1 MLCRMRWFLGVAV
14 LAYGNSL
21 FSAPA
26 TAQSAPATAQSAP
39 ATAQAAP
46 ATAQAAPATAQEV
59 PGTAEVQKNMLNLV
73 NAFNSEKVD
82 DLAAM
87 FLPEGE
93 LIDEQGTVYKGQEAI
108 KDLLKN
114 FFAKFPGT
122 QMEVLVD
129 SVRLVG
135 PVAIQE
141 GTRLTSSKDGSNASV
156 RFVSVMLKSDKGW
169 RIASIHDFADETAP
183 EVSPGEFLN
192 PLDWLIGDWI
202 NEGTD
207 ARVKISY
214 KRSEDNNFILGDISV
229 NRNDQSVM
237 KSTQRIGW
245 DPRLGKP
252 RSWTFDS
259 DGGFAEATWTDTEAG
274 WVVQSTAVTPDGLT
288 GSANVTI
295 TIGENGRYVMSGKNR
310 LVGNSQEPDYEI
322 TVVKKPPAV
331 GK

>member
-14 LAYGNSL
+14 LAYCNTM
-21 FSAPA
+21 FSASVS
-26 TAQSAPATAQSAP
+26 AQSAPASAQSAP
-39 ATAQAAP
+39 ASAQAAP
-46 ATAQAAPATAQEV
+46 ASAQAAQEA
-59 PGTAEVQKNMLNLV
+59 PGTAEVQKNLLNLV
-73 NAFNSEKVD
+73 SAFNSEKVD
-82 DLAAM
+82 DCAAM

-93 LIDEQGTVYKGQEAI
+93 LIDEQGTVYKGQDAI
-108 KDLLKN
+108 KDLFKN

-129 SVRLVG
+129 SIRLVG

-141 GTRLTSSKDGSNASV
+141 GTRFTSSKDGSNASV
-156 RFVSVMLKSDKGW
+156 RFVTVLSKTDKGW
-169 RIASIHDFADETAP
+169 KIASIRDFADGSASA
-183 EVSPGEFLN
+183 VSPGELLK

-214 KRSEDNNFILGDISV
+214 KWSEDNNFIAGDIV
-229 NRNDQSVM
+229 VHKNDQSVM
-237 KSTQRIGW
+237 KSSQRIGW

-295 TIGENGRYVMSGKNR
+295 TIGQNGRYVMSGKNR
-310 LVGNSQEPDYEI
+310 LIGNSQEPDYEI
-322 TVVKKPPAV
+322 TVVKKPPTV

>member
-14 LAYGNSL
+14 LTHCSAM
-21 FSAPA
+21 FSASVS
-26 TAQSAPATAQSAP
+26 AQSAPATAQPVP
-39 ATAQAAP
+39 ANAQAAS
-46 ATAQAAPATAQEV
+46 AQGV
-59 PGTAEVQKNMLNLV
+59 PGTVEIQKITLDLT
-73 NAFNSEKVD
+73 NAFNSAKVD

-87 FLPEGE
+87 FLADGE
-93 LIDEQGTVYKGQEAI
+93 LIDEGGTVYKGQEAI
-108 KDLLKN
+108 KDLLKK

-122 QMEVLVD
+122 QMEIVVD
-129 SVRLVG
+129 SIRLVG

-141 GTRLTSSKDGSNASV
+141 GTRFTSSKDGSNASV
-156 RFVSVMLKSDKGW
+156 RFVSVLSKTDKGW
-169 RIASIHDFADETAP
+169 KIASLSDFADESAADTN
-183 EVSPGEFLN
+183 PGEFLQ
-192 PLDWLIGDWI
+192 PLNWLIGDWI

-214 KRSEDNNFILGDISV
+214 QWSEDNNFIVGDIIV
-229 NRNDQSVM
+229 NKNDQSVM
-237 KSTQRIGW
+237 KSSQRIGW
-245 DPRLGKP
+245 DPRLNKP

-259 DGGFAEATWTDTEAG
+259 DGGFAESTWTETEEG
-274 WVVQSTAVTPDGLT
+274 WVVQSTAVMPDGLT

-295 TIGENGRYVMSGKNR
+295 TLGENGRYVMSGRNR

>member
-1 MLCRMRWFLGVAV
+1 MLSRMRWFLGVAV
-14 LAYGNSL
+14 LAYCNAM
-21 FSAPA
+21 FSAPVS
-26 TAQSAPATAQSAP
+26 AQSAPATAQA
-39 ATAQAAP
+39 ARAAAQAAP

-59 PGTAEVQKNMLNLV
+59 PGTAEIQKITLNLT
-73 NAFNSEKVD
+73 NAFNGAKVD

-87 FLPEGE
+87 FLADGE
-93 LIDEQGTVYKGQEAI
+93 LVDEQGTVHKGQDAI
-108 KDLLKN
+108 RDLLKK

-122 QMEVLVD
+122 QMEIVVA
-129 SVRLVG
+129 SIRLAG

-141 GTRLTSSKDGSNASV
+141 GTRFTSSKDGSNASV
-156 RFVSVMLKSDKGW
+156 RFVSVLSKTDKGW
-169 RIASIHDFADETAP
+169 RIASLSDFADESAP
-183 EVSPGEFLN
+183 DANPGEFLQ

-202 NEGTD
+202 NEGAD

-214 KRSEDNNFILGDISV
+214 KWSEDNNFIVGDIVV
-229 NRNDQSVM
+229 NKNDQSVM
-237 KSTQRIGW
+237 KSSQRIGW

-274 WVVQSTAVTPDGLT
+274 WVVQSTAVMPDGLT

-295 TIGENGRYVMSGKNR
+295 TIGENGRYVMSGTNR

>member
-1 MLCRMRWFLGVAV
+1 MICRMRWFLGVAV
-14 LAYGNSL
+14 LACCNAM
-21 FSAPA
+21 FSA
-26 TAQSAPATAQSAP
+26 SVS
-39 ATAQAAP
+39 
-46 ATAQAAPATAQEV
+46 AQEE
-59 PGTAEVQKNMLNLV
+59 PGTAEIQKNMVILA

-93 LIDEQGTVYKGQEAI
+93 LIDEQGTVYKGQDAI
-108 KDLLKN
+108 KELLKN

-129 SVRLVG
+129 STRLVG

-141 GTRLTSSKDGSNASV
+141 GTRFTTSKDGSNASV

-169 RIASIHDFADETAP
+169 KIASIRDFADESAP
-183 EVSPGEFLN
+183 DVSPGELLK

-207 ARVKISY
+207 ARVNISY
-214 KRSEDNNFILGDISV
+214 KWSDDNNFILGDIVV

-274 WVVQSTAVTPDGLT
+274 WVVQSTAVMPDGLT

-295 TIGENGRYVMSGKNR
+295 AIGENGRYVMSGKNR
-310 LVGNSQEPDYEI
+310 LIGNSQEPDYEI